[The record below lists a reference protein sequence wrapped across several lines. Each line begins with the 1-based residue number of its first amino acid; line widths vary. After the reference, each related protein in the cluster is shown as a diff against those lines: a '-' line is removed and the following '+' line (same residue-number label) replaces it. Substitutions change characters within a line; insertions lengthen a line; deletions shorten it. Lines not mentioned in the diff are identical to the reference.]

1 MTTPTIFD
9 FNKNSDIKNWTVV
22 DDIVMGGRSSGSF
35 GLNEDG
41 HGIFQGFV
49 SLENNGGF
57 SSVRYQFK
65 KKDIQTFTKIILK
78 IKGDGKQYQFRIKA
92 NASDQYS
99 YISTFSTTGDWQ
111 EVEIILKSMQPSFR
125 GNRLDIPNFSKGQIE
140 EIAFL
145 IGNKN
150 EENFQLLIDKIELH

>member
-1 MTTPTIFD
+1 MTSTTIFD
-9 FNKNSDIKNWTVV
+9 FNKNSDIKDWTVV
-22 DDIVMGGRSSGSF
+22 DDVVMGGRSSGSF

-57 SSVRYQFK
+57 SSVRYQCGK
-65 KKDIQTFTKIILK
+65 IEVKNFTKISLK
-78 IKGDGKQYQFRIKA
+78 IKGDGKPYQFRIKA
-92 NASDQYS
+92 NASDSYS
-99 YISTFSTTGDWQ
+99 YISTFSTNGDWQ
-111 EVEIILKSMQPSFR
+111 EAEILLKDMHASFR
-125 GNRLDIPNFSKGQIE
+125 GRMLDIPNFDKDCIE

-150 EENFQLLIDKIELH
+150 EERFQLLIDKIELR

>member
-9 FNKNSDIKNWTVV
+9 FNKNSDIKKWTVV

-57 SSVRYQFK
+57 SSVRYQFEK
-65 KKDIQTFTKIILK
+65 IDVQTFTKIILK
-78 IKGDGKQYQFRIKA
+78 IKGDGKQFQFRIKA

-111 EVEIILKSMQPSFR
+111 EVEIILKNMQPSYR
-125 GNRLDIPNFSKGQIE
+125 GNKLDIPNFSKDHIE

-150 EENFQLLIDKIELH
+150 EEKFQLLIDKIELK